1 MLPGRSERVV
11 TKPLLALTLGD
22 PCGVGAEV
30 VVKALADPAIAAL
43 AHVAIVGSIETLRA
57 ATAVAGQTDLE
68 LRLIDSVDEAGEPGV
83 LSVLR
88 NDDADSS
95 FPVGEQS
102 REAGAASH
110 AWVETATEMALA
122 QRVDAIVTAPVN
134 KGSWRM
140 AASPDIGHQE
150 VFRRLSG
157 AETVAT
163 MLVSGVLRCVHLS
176 THLSLADAAAAV
188 TQARVLRYIELTD
201 AAFRSWGVESPR
213 IGVAALNPHG
223 SDGGLIG
230 DTEAR
235 EIAPAVAAAAAA
247 GIDAQGPVPADS
259 VFNQA
264 IAGQFDVVLV
274 MYHDQGH
281 IAIKVHG
288 FEESVSVNLGLPFVR
303 TSVDHG
309 TAFDI
314 AGRGEADAT
323 SMAEAIKLAVR
334 LAERRGLF

>member
-1 MLPGRSERVV
+1 MLPGRSGYAM

-30 VVKALADPAIAAL
+30 VVKALADPA
-43 AHVAIVGSIETLRA
+43 VAELVRVVIVGSIATLRA
-57 ATAVAGQTDLE
+57 ATVITGYTDLE
-68 LRLIDSVDEAGEPGV
+68 LRLIASVDQAGEPGV

-88 NDDADSS
+88 NDDAESS
-95 FPVGEQS
+95 FPIGEQS

-110 AWVETATEMALA
+110 SWVETATELALA

-134 KGSWRM
+134 KGSWRL
-140 AASPDIGHQE
+140 ADSPDIGHQE

-176 THLSLADAAAAV
+176 THLSLTDAAAAV
-188 TQARVLRYIELTD
+188 TQGRVLRYLELTD
-201 AAFRSWGVESPR
+201 AVFRSWGVESPR

-235 EIAPAVAAAAAA
+235 EISPAIVAAAAA
-247 GIDAQGPVPADS
+247 GIDAQGPIPADS

-264 IAGQFDVVLV
+264 LAGQFDVVLV

-288 FEESVSVNLGLPFVR
+288 FEESVSVNLGVPFIR

-314 AGRGEADAT
+314 AGRGRADAT
-323 SMAEAIKLAVR
+323 SMVEAIKLAVR
-334 LAERRGLF
+334 LAERRGLS